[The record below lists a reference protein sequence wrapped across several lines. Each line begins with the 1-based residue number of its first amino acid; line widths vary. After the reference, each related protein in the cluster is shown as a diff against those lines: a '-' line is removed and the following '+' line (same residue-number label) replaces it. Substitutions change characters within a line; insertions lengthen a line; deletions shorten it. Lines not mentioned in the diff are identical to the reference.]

1 MGKECMARLSRRLWR
16 GKSLKTA
23 AEEARFGY
31 ATWRV
36 SLNSFTMKSFESF
49 DNAIPLYRVLSTDE

>member
-1 MGKECMARLSRRLWR
+1 MGKECMARLSRRLW
-16 GKSLKTA
+16 GGTSLKTA

-31 ATWRV
+31 ATWTV

-49 DNAIPLYRVLSTDE
+49 DNAIPLYQVLSTDE

>member
-1 MGKECMARLSRRLWR
+1 MARLSRRLW
-16 GKSLKTA
+16 GGTSLKTA

-31 ATWRV
+31 ATWTV